1 MTSEPTE
8 AFVWIWLP
16 EAQEP
21 VVAGVLDPV
30 GTAITF
36 TYAASYR
43 ARPNAISVYEPELP
57 LARSDP
63 IAPMVGDVANCIEDS
78 APDSWGRR
86 VILARRDERGEEID
100 QPSLLAFLL
109 ESGSDRIGALDF
121 QLTPTTYEPRAMD
134 HPTLDELAEAAAR
147 LDDGRPLS
155 PELNAALLHGSSV
168 GGARPKALLDD
179 DGRQL
184 IAKFSSS
191 TDTYP
196 VVNSEYIAMELAR
209 LAGIVTAPVKISPAL
224 SKDIL
229 LVERFDRPGHFT
241 RRMMVSAMTVLGLSP
256 NEAIFAASY
265 ANLADAIRL
274 RFTKPKATLL
284 ELFSRI
290 TFNVLVS
297 NTDDHARNQAAFWD
311 GTQLTLTPA
320 YDICP
325 QPRSGQEARQMMA
338 IGTDGYRMSQLV
350 GCVERAGTYHLTES
364 EARAI
369 IDNQIHIIESSWDE
383 VSDRGRLTKRQREAL
398 WGRQFLNPYALYG
411 YRTVQYS

>member
-8 AFVWIWLP
+8 AFVWIWIP

-21 VVAGVLDPV
+21 VVAGVLDLV

-63 IAPMVGDVANCIEDS
+63 ISPMVGDVANCIEDA

-100 QPSLLAFLL
+100 QPNLLRILL

-121 QLTPTTYEPRAMD
+121 QLTPTTYEPRAID

-147 LDDGRPLS
+147 LEDGRPLS
-155 PELNAALLHGSSV
+155 PELDAALLHGSSV

-179 DGRQL
+179 EGRQL

-191 TDTYP
+191 TDTYL
-196 VVNSEYIAMELAR
+196 VVNSEFVAMELAR
-209 LAGIVTAPVKISPAL
+209 LAGIDTAPVEISPAL
-224 SKDIL
+224 SKDVL
-229 LVERFDRPGHFT
+229 LVERFDRPGNST

-265 ANLADAIRL
+265 AKLADAIRL
-274 RFTKPKATLL
+274 RFTKPKATLQ
-284 ELFSRI
+284 ELFARI
-290 TFNVLVS
+290 TFNILVS

-311 GTQLTLTPA
+311 GNQLTLTPA

-325 QPRSGQEARQMMA
+325 QPRSGQEARHMMA

-350 GCVERAGTYHLTES
+350 GCVERASTYHLSES
-364 EARAI
+364 EARMI

-398 WGRQFLNPYALYG
+398 WGRQFLNPYAFYG

>member
-1 MTSEPTE
+1 MG
-8 AFVWIWLP
+8 
-16 EAQEP
+16 
-21 VVAGVLDPV
+21 GV
-30 GTAITF
+30 ITF

-57 LARSDP
+57 LASSDP
-63 IAPMVGDVANCIEDS
+63 IAPMIGDVANCIQDA

-86 VILARRDERGEEID
+86 IILARRDERGEEID
-100 QPSLLAFLL
+100 QPNLLTFLL

-121 QLTPTTYEPRAMD
+121 QLKPTTFEPRAMD

-147 LDDGRPLS
+147 LEDGRPLS
-155 PELNAALLHGSSV
+155 PELDAALLHGSSV

-179 DGRQL
+179 EGRQL

-196 VVNSEYIAMELAR
+196 VVNSEFIAMELAR
-209 LAGIVTAPVKISPAL
+209 LAGIDAAPVEISRAL
-224 SKDIL
+224 NKDVL
-229 LVERFDRPGHFT
+229 LVERFDRPRKT
-241 RRMMVSAMTVLGLSP
+241 ARRMMVSAMTVLGLSP

-265 ANLADAIRL
+265 AELADAVRL
-274 RFTKPKATLL
+274 RFTKPKATLQ

-350 GCVERAGTYHLTES
+350 GCIERSDTYHLSES
-364 EARAI
+364 DARAI
-369 IDNQIHIIESSWDE
+369 VDNQIHVIESSWSD
-383 VSDRGRLTKRQREAL
+383 VCDRGRLTSRQRDAL
-398 WGRQFLNPYALYG
+398 WGRQFFNPYALYG
-411 YRTVQYS
+411 YRTVRHS